1 MGSFSD
7 YAANKVLDH
16 YTGKA
21 AWTMPTVYVALF
33 VGDPEGAGT
42 EVSGGSYA
50 RKATAAAD
58 WNSASGRATSNA
70 QALTF
75 PQATGS
81 WGTVDYFALY
91 DAAMGGNRTGSGAL
105 GEPKTIGSG
114 DWELIERNG
123 LIYLTKHGYGIKIV
137 LSLQNAKEVRR
148 LLDAYLE
155 RRAYE
160 WAASYG
166 SAPGGKE

>member
-1 MGSFSD
+1 MGSFAA
-7 YAANKVLDH
+7 YAKNKILDH

-50 RKATAAAD
+50 RKATAGAD

-70 QALTF
+70 NALTF

-91 DAAMGGNRTGSGAL
+91 DDDTGGNRIGSGAL
-105 GEPKTIGSG
+105 SQSKTIGSG
-114 DWELIERNG
+114 DTASFASGELDVS
-123 LIYLTKHGYGIKIV
+123 LT
-137 LSLQNAKEVRR
+137 
-148 LLDAYLE
+148 
-155 RRAYE
+155 
-160 WAASYG
+160 
-166 SAPGGKE
+166 

>member
-1 MGSFSD
+1 MGSFSA

-42 EVSGGSYA
+42 EVSGNGYS
-50 RKATAAAD
+50 RKQTAAAD
-58 WNSASGRATSNA
+58 WNSASGGATSNA

-81 WGTVDYFALY
+81 WGTVDHFALY
-91 DAAMGGNRTGSGAL
+91 DAATGGNRTGSGAL

-114 DWELIERNG
+114 DTASFAAGDLDVS
-123 LIYLTKHGYGIKIV
+123 LT
-137 LSLQNAKEVRR
+137 
-148 LLDAYLE
+148 
-155 RRAYE
+155 
-160 WAASYG
+160 
-166 SAPGGKE
+166 

>member
-1 MGSFSD
+1 MGSFAT
-7 YAANKVLDH
+7 YAKNKMVDH

-58 WNSASGRATSNA
+58 WNSASGGASSNA

-91 DAAMGGNRTGSGAL
+91 DAASGGNRIGSGQLSQSKA
-105 GEPKTIGSG
+105 IGSG
-114 DWELIERNG
+114 DTASFAAGELDVS
-123 LIYLTKHGYGIKIV
+123 LT
-137 LSLQNAKEVRR
+137 
-148 LLDAYLE
+148 
-155 RRAYE
+155 
-160 WAASYG
+160 
-166 SAPGGKE
+166 